1 MFKSEGGGITPFDTE
16 KHKPWAWN
24 ESWKKFYEKI
34 SIHKNKGISIAKVDQ
49 KQNNPCHAYEYKW
62 ETKN

>member
-49 KQNNPCHAYEYKW
+49 K
-62 ETKN
+62 